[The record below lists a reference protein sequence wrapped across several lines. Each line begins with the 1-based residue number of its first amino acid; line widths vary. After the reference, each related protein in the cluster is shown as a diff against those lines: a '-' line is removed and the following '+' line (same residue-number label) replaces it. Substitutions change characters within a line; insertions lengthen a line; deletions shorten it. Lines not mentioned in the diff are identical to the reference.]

1 MLDEV
6 SVMLTSASTQ
16 LSRKHCSSHAG
27 LGQSSGLQT
36 DQQALLPP
44 LLLVRPQQHL
54 VEEQQLT
61 MMMTCTTS
69 HVDCVNMSVFVSF
82 LSALYVCNLHSS
94 IKSCRFKRCLFAV
107 AQPFHLIASDSSLL
121 K

>member
-16 LSRKHCSSHAG
+16 LLRKHCSSHVG
-27 LGQSSGLQT
+27 SGQSSDLQT

-69 HVDCVNMSVFVSF
+69 HVAFVTMSVFVSF
-82 LSALYVCNLHSS
+82 LSAVQVSAINIPQSSPAGSKGVCLQLPNL
-94 IKSCRFKRCLFAV
+94 FL
-107 AQPFHLIASDSSLL
+107 
-121 K
+121 

>member
-16 LSRKHCSSHAG
+16 LLRKHCSSHVG
-27 LGQSSGLQT
+27 LGQSSDLQT
-36 DQQALLPP
+36 DQQALLQP

-69 HVDCVNMSVFVSF
+69 HVDCVNMS
-82 LSALYVCNLHSS
+82 
-94 IKSCRFKRCLFAV
+94 
-107 AQPFHLIASDSSLL
+107 
-121 K
+121 